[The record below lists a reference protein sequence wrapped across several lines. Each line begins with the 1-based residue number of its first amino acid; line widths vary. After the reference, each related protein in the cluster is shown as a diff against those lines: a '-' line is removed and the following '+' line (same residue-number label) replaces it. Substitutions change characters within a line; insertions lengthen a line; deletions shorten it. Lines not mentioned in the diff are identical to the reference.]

1 MLENYLSTSC
11 LRYIESTQNW
21 EEAIRIG
28 SSQLIVEEK
37 ISEKY
42 VDQMIENIKKLG
54 PYIVIAPSIAL
65 AHSRPSEYVYQDCIS
80 ITVFDKPV
88 VFNNIENDPVRLL
101 FVFAAKENNNHINL
115 IKEISYLLDN
125 SNVLSRLL
133 SAKGTD
139 EIKSLLNL

>member
-11 LRYIESTQNW
+11 IRYIESTQDW
-21 EEAIRIG
+21 EDAIRIG
-28 SSQLIVEEK
+28 SAQLIVEEK

-42 VDQMIENIKKLG
+42 VDQMIDNIKELG

-80 ITVFDKPV
+80 VTLFNKPEI
-88 VFNNIENDPVRLL
+88 FNHKENDPVRLL
-101 FVFAAKENNNHINL
+101 FVFAAKENNSHINL
-115 IKEISYLLDN
+115 IKDISALLDN
-125 SNVLSRLL
+125 SSVLNGLL

-139 EIKSLLNL
+139 ELKSLLNL